1 MSSHQ
6 ILELVQRFEKA
17 NDCGT
22 ISLVVE
28 SETGPTFEQNSESLT
43 LIASVTKV
51 FTATLTLLLAEQK
64 VLSLEDPLEKFLST
78 EEIKGLNNYKGEDH
92 SNSITLENLLRQ
104 DSGIPNYYLG
114 KRPKPGPNLARRVA
128 EDPGW
133 SFSEALELAKT
144 YPSPFAPGGK
154 KSNYSF
160 TNYQILSE
168 ILERATKKPLAGLFE
183 THLCAPLKLASTAL
197 LTPANLELFYQSEQ
211 ILYGK
216 ELYLGARR
224 MASLRGEGALV
235 SSTKDVVSFWK
246 KLFEGDLLSRQA
258 IGLMTSKTKPIRP
271 LVRYGLGTMKVGL
284 PGVVIGRRQPVELVG
299 HFGASSSFA
308 FYLPEFSTYIAG
320 TLNQMASPLLAPKL
334 VSGITRIVAKNQ
346 KRA

>member
-1 MSSHQ
+1 MSSQQ
-6 ILELVQRFEKA
+6 ILELVQKLERAKR
-17 NDCGT
+17 CGT

-28 SETGPTFEQNSESLT
+28 SETGPAFEQNSESLT

-64 VLSLEDPLEKFLST
+64 VLSLDDPLSKFLST
-78 EEIKGLNNYKGEDH
+78 EEISGLNTHHGKDH
-92 SNSITLENLLRQ
+92 SNSITIENLLRQ

-114 KRPKPGPNLARRVA
+114 KRPKPGPHLAKRVA

-133 SFSEALELAKT
+133 SFSEALELAKK
-144 YPSPFAPGGK
+144 YPSPFAPGGR
-154 KSNYSF
+154 KSDYSF

-168 ILERATKKPLAGLFE
+168 ILERATNQPLAGLFE
-183 THLCAPLKLASTAL
+183 THISAPLNLTSTAL
-197 LTPANLELFYQSEQ
+197 LTHANLELFNQSEQ

-235 SSTKDVVSFWK
+235 SSTKDLVSFWK
-246 KLFEGDLLSRQA
+246 KLFEGNLMSRQA
-258 IGLMTSKTKPIRP
+258 YWLITSKTKPIRP
-271 LVRYGLGTMKVGL
+271 FIRYGLGTMQVGL
-284 PGVVIGRRQPVELVG
+284 PGALIGRMKPLELIG

-308 FYLPEFSTYIAG
+308 FYLPEFATHIAG
-320 TLNQMASPLLAPKL
+320 TLNQMASPLLAPKF
-334 VSGITRIVAKNQ
+334 VSSLARIVAQNNKS
-346 KRA
+346 A